1 MERRSQIDLAF
12 QSKESWFYD
21 VAGFHMNIRSSVCLM
36 LSLCLVT
43 SIVYGA
49 EDRRQSPTDGESPRR
64 RAVSQETNDIGKSV
78 PVVEPFISNSPHEHL
93 SRGADSEASIME
105 AGRLELL
112 RKSAERGIA
121 RAQNGMGYAYAHGVG
136 TPRDLTEAARWYCA
150 ATEQGCAEAQ
160 YNLAYM
166 HEHGLGVQ
174 QSHRDADEWYQKAV
188 AEGFAS
194 AENNLA
200 ALYERHPEL
209 SQNHDQ
215 IVTLLNL
222 AAEQGDAPAQYNLG
236 EAYLSGRVVRRD
248 VHTALALI
256 SKGRRPRLGSCTA
269 RPGLSLRD
277 RYRCAS
283 KL

>member
-49 EDRRQSPTDGESPRR
+49 EDRRQSPTDGESPSR
-64 RAVSQETNDIGKSV
+64 RAVSQETND
-78 PVVEPFISNSPHEHL
+78 
-93 SRGADSEASIME
+93 ADSEASIME

-136 TPRDLTEAARWYCA
+136 TPRDLTEAARWYRA
-150 ATEQGCAEAQ
+150 AAEQGCAEAQ

-174 QSHRDADEWYQKAV
+174 QSHRDAAEWYQKAV
-188 AEGFAS
+188 AQGFAS

-200 ALYERHPEL
+200 VLYERHPEL
-209 SQNHDQ
+209 SQNRDQ

-236 EAYLSGRVVRRD
+236 EAYFSGRVVRRD

-256 SKGRRPRLGSCTA
+256 FKGRRPRLGSCTA